1 MAFYY
6 PPTAFHFK
14 VEFLGIQASGNDILF
29 QSVSGL
35 NVSLETESIKEG
47 GENRFEHTI
56 PTRSKYTDLVLKRG
70 LLTDSGVIKW
80 CREAIEQ
87 LKVKPAT
94 VLVILLNENHEPLIE
109 WKLFHAW
116 PKKWTIADLDAGQSS
131 VLIETIEL
139 NYNFFTVNHS
149 SPGS

>member
-6 PPTAFHFK
+6 PPPAFHFK
-14 VEFLGIQASGNDILF
+14 VVFLDIQTSDKDILF

-35 NVSLETESIKEG
+35 NASLETESIKEG
-47 GENRFEHTI
+47 GENRFEHTV

-70 LLTDSGVIKW
+70 VLMDSGVIKW

-87 LKVKPAT
+87 LNVKPAT
-94 VLVILLNENHEPLIE
+94 VLVILLDEHHNSLIE
-109 WKLFHAW
+109 WTLFHAW
-116 PKKWTIADLDAGQSS
+116 PKKWTVADLDAGQSS

>member
-6 PPTAFHFK
+6 PPPVFHFK
-14 VEFLGIQASGNDILF
+14 VEFLDIQASGDDILF

-70 LLTDSGVIKW
+70 VLTDSGVIKW
-80 CREAIEQ
+80 CRQAIEQ
-87 LKVKPAT
+87 FEIKPAT

-116 PKKWTIADLDAGQSS
+116 PKKWSVADLDSGQNS

-149 SPGS
+149 SPGG

>member
-1 MAFYY
+1 MPFYY
-6 PPTAFHFK
+6 PPPSFHFK
-14 VEFLGIQASGNDILF
+14 VEFLSIQATDNDILF

-47 GENRFEHTI
+47 GENRFEHVI

-70 LLTDSGVIKW
+70 VLKDSGVIKW

-87 LKVKPAT
+87 FRVKPVP
-94 VLVILLNENHEPLIE
+94 VLVSLLNEQHEALVVWDI
-109 WKLFHAW
+109 KHAW
-116 PKKWTIADLDAGQSS
+116 PKKWSVADLNAEQST

-149 SPGS
+149 APS

>member
-1 MAFYY
+1 MPFYY
-6 PPTAFHFK
+6 PPPSFHFK
-14 VEFLGIQASGNDILF
+14 VEFLNIQATDNDILF

-47 GENRFEHTI
+47 GENRFEHVI

-70 LLTDSGVIKW
+70 VLKDSGVIKW

-87 LKVKPAT
+87 FQVKPVT
-94 VLVILLNENHEPLIE
+94 VLVSLLNEQHEALVVWNI
-109 WKLFHAW
+109 KHAW
-116 PKKWTIADLDAGQSS
+116 PKKWSVADLNAEQST

-149 SPGS
+149 APG